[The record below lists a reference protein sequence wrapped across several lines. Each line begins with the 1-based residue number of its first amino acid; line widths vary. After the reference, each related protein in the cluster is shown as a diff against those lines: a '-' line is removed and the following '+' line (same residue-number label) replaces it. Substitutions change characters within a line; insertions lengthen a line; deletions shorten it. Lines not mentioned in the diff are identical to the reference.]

1 MRLIQMRRLAQI
13 VRSATLSL
21 AAFTALCLPGA
32 AQYTGTVPNS
42 APGLNIRL
50 PITSDPAVLF
60 PPQRELTLMPGDLL
74 KISVY
79 GVDPEYND
87 SERVDLD
94 GSIRMNLGG
103 IIHVAGLS
111 VKDAEA
117 AMSER
122 FEKAEIFHGAQ
133 VSIELTDAPQ
143 HFATVVGEV
152 KGTVPILGPK
162 RLLEVVAANGG
173 IPATASTI
181 LRIDRVGQAEPI
193 IVDIGNDPARTV
205 QANIPVFT
213 GDVITVGRVGQYY
226 VLGAVV
232 KPGIGQLSGSVPVTA
247 VEAVSAAGGLTYPA
261 KGDEARLIRNIGGQK
276 TVINLQL
283 RQIQDGRLPDLVL
296 QSDDILLVPS
306 SGLRKF
312 LATQSSGSIIALAV
326 AMATILR

>member
-1 MRLIQMRRLAQI
+1 MSLNRMLRLLQTSRRAVLLLA
-13 VRSATLSL
+13 SCG
-21 AAFTALCLPGA
+21 ALCLPAA
-32 AQYTGTVPNS
+32 AQYTGTVPTS
-42 APGLNIRL
+42 APGLNVRL
-50 PITSDPAVLF
+50 PITTDTAVLF

-79 GVDPEYND
+79 GVDPEYTD

-111 VKDAEA
+111 IKDAEV

-122 FEKAEIFHGAQ
+122 FEKADIFHSAQ

-152 KGTVPILGPK
+152 KGTVPVLGPK

-181 LRIDRVGQAEPI
+181 LRIDRVGQVEPI
-193 IVDIGNDPARTV
+193 IVDIGNDPARTM
-205 QANIPVFT
+205 QANIPIFT

-226 VLGAVV
+226 VLGAVM
-232 KPGIGQLSGSVPVTA
+232 KPGVGQLSGSVPVTA
-247 VEAVSAAGGLTYPA
+247 VEAVSAAGGLTFPA
-261 KGDEARLIRNIGGQK
+261 KGDEARLIRNVGGQR
-276 TVINLQL
+276 TIISLQL
-283 RQIQDGRLPDLVL
+283 RQIQDGKIADVVL

-312 LATQSSGSIIALAV
+312 LATQSSATVIALVV
-326 AMATILR
+326 AMATIFR